1 MMREPNASP
10 AELSVGGEHLGPDL
24 NDAISL
30 SLGDLLPD
38 SGGSI
43 VIEGDTG
50 NLTILLATD
59 RLVVDQ
65 GVVDHRV
72 TSAGEDVS
80 GHAFFAFDHGLTV
93 FYPTDVQL
101 SIVPEVG

>member
-1 MMREPNASP
+1 MREPNASP

-80 GHAFFAFDHGLTV
+80 GHAYFAFDHGLTV
-93 FYPTDVQL
+93 FYPADVQL